1 MHFSTGPRLTI
12 FLQWTVCPPKIWV
25 NFSTILIRS
34 RVLIFESYYS
44 ATDAEF
50 GIPNNEFKL
59 QIPLL
64 GYYLDAK
71 SNLVHITIIDTTLNI
86 LVVKRW
92 TSSSPHCIVVVA
104 VTWGRCQWV
113 LSWLTSLNILF
124 VMPCIVLYWT
134 SPNLWYAMSCIAF

>member
-1 MHFSTGPRLTI
+1 MARDPTRSSQNHAFLYWAMPNNLFS
-12 FLQWTVCPPKIWV
+12 VSPPKIWV

-71 SNLVHITIIDTTLNI
+71 SNLVHITRTQPHKAIDRGRQFEKAMGTNP
-86 LVVKRW
+86 
-92 TSSSPHCIVVVA
+92 TSTCNCKNV
-104 VTWGRCQWV
+104 RCHK
-113 LSWLTSLNILF
+113 L
-124 VMPCIVLYWT
+124 PC
-134 SPNLWYAMSCIAF
+134 CKD